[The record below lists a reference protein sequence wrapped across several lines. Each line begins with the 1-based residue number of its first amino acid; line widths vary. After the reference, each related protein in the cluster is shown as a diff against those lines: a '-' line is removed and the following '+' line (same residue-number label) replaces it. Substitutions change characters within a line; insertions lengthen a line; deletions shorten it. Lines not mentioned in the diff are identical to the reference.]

1 MFNAFQKKL
10 IYRQTKPTVDAKGRK
25 INATDSDIPF
35 TGFLFIADHK
45 TVEDIR
51 YRDVTHICIT
61 PCTYSDRL
69 FIDDF
74 VLDNYI
80 IDGSTKYIIIDYGT
94 GILDKRQV
102 LYLKRIRENES

>member
-1 MFNAFQKKL
+1 MFNAYNKKL
-10 IYRQTKPTVDAKGRK
+10 IYRQTKKSVDAKGRK
-25 INATDSDIPF
+25 TNTTDYDVSF
-35 TGFLFIADHK
+35 TGILFIADHK

-51 YRDVTHICIT
+51 YRDVTHICII

-80 IDGSTKYIIIDYGT
+80 LDGSTKYVIIDYGT
-94 GILDKRQV
+94 GMLDKRQV
-102 LYLKRIRENES
+102 LYLKRLRENEP